1 MAKKILIIPDS
12 FKDSISSSQFCDIAI
27 NVLTKINPNIIVHS
41 IPIGDGGEGSL
52 NSFRMMKDYTFKTL
66 TVKGPLNKNI
76 KANYC
81 INKLEKI
88 GIIELA
94 QASGIQLVP
103 EKLRNPLNTT
113 SYGVGQLIDKAIS
126 EGMKKIIMFIGG
138 SATNDAGIGMLDAL
152 GYIFRDLN
160 NNKLIANVKNL
171 KKIEKIERS
180 SFHETIKNIE
190 FTLACDVSN
199 PLFGKNGATYV
210 FGEQKGA
217 TNKNLKFLEES
228 IIHFSK
234 VVAKNISKDYS
245 KRSGAGAAGGVGFT
259 VLSFFNAKFIEGF
272 SLLSQILKIEKK
284 IELEK
289 YDYIITGEGCIDEQ
303 TKHGKLLKKLGS
315 LGQRYS
321 IPVIAFSGNIKGELS
336 SLNLPGISNAYQIT
350 PHNTELK
357 LAIKNTSTNLSKSL
371 NEQMIKLLN

>member
-12 FKDSISSSQFCDIAI
+12 FKDSISSSQFCDIAK
-27 NVLTKINPNIIVHS
+27 NVLTKINPNIIVHT

-52 NSFRMMKDYTFKTL
+52 NSFRIMKDYTFKTL
-66 TVKGPLNKNI
+66 TVKDPLNKNI
-76 KANYC
+76 KAKYC

-103 EKLRNPLNTT
+103 ENLRNPLNTT

-152 GYIFRDLN
+152 GYTFKDKN
-160 NNKLIANVKNL
+160 YNKLIANVKNL
-171 KKIEKIERS
+171 KKIEKIEKS
-180 SFHETIKNIE
+180 SFHNTIKKIE
-190 FTLACDVSN
+190 FTVACDVSN

-217 TNKNLKFLEES
+217 TDKILKFLEES

-234 VVAKNISKDYS
+234 VVAKNISKNYS
-245 KRSGAGAAGGVGFT
+245 KHNGAGAAGGVGFT
-259 VLSFFNAKFIEGF
+259 ALSFFNAKFVEGF

-289 YDYIITGEGCIDEQ
+289 YDYIITGEGCIDKQ
-303 TKHGKLLKKLGS
+303 TKHGKLLKKLGY
-315 LGQRYS
+315 LGQCYS
-321 IPVIAFSGNIKGELS
+321 IPVIAFAGNIKGELS

-371 NEQMIKLLN
+371 NEQMNKLLN